1 VTPSDGADQ
10 HADFYKLSRLLRWDA
25 LSLRILRILPNYTT
39 PRRHDKRHLED
50 QFSSVARLGVVQ
62 LKLKPFT

>member
-10 HADFYKLSRLLRWDA
+10 HADFYKLSGSLRWDVIP
-25 LSLRILRILPNYTT
+25 LRILRILPNYTT
-39 PRRHDKRHLED
+39 LTRHDKRHLVD